1 MSSTTDSL
9 KRIAEYANPKILIRL
24 AQAGVVDLRSP
35 VALTIA
41 LPWLLGRGASLGIL
55 SQMNAYSLGDK
66 PAIHDR
72 DGTLTFRELEFRAN
86 QAARM
91 LQSFGLKGSDRV
103 ALLLRNTHEMI
114 EATLGAQKMGY
125 VACPLNTWAKTKELQ
140 VTIESSDAK
149 VLIYDTAHAEQVEK
163 SATDDMILVFVGD
176 PGKAVPGSVSY
187 EESLD
192 QHSDAPLPPITRDR
206 GSAKVIIHTSGTTGK
221 PKGAARDSSAAGI
234 GALAN
239 LMEIVPY
246 RRDDTILCPAPMFHS
261 FGLATVTFATAL
273 GATLILPEKFDAER
287 SLELIE
293 RHKATCASFVPVML
307 RRIVR
312 LDDEI
317 KKKYDLSSLRI
328 VLASGSALT
337 PELRL
342 AVCETFGPVLHDL
355 YGSTEAGW
363 VAIAGPKDIEEHP
376 DSVGK
381 AVAGIEVRIL
391 DEERNDVPTGET
403 GEIFVRSNIMFEG
416 YTSGEEK
423 ESVDGYISIGD
434 VGHLDDEGYLF
445 IEGRAD
451 DMVVVGGENIYPIE
465 VEQAIQSIKGVS
477 EASVLGIDDDEYGKI
492 LVAFYEGD
500 PDTGTVEKHCKNEL
514 ASYKVPKRF
523 YKLDEFPRTG
533 AGKVIKRELVEHME
547 SAEG

>member
-1 MSSTTDSL
+1 L
-9 KRIAEYANPKILIRL
+9 AEYANPKILLRL
-24 AQAGVVDLRSP
+24 YEAGVVDFRSP
-35 VALTIA
+35 IALARA

-55 SQMNAYSLGDK
+55 SQMNAYTLGDK

-72 DGTLTFRELEFRAN
+72 DGTLTFAELEMRAN
-86 QAARM
+86 KAARM
-91 LQSFGLKGSDRV
+91 LQGFGLRGSERV

-114 EATLGAQKMGY
+114 ESTLAAQKMGY
-125 VACPLNTWAKTKELQ
+125 IATPLNTWAKTKELE
-140 VTIESSDAK
+140 VTIESSEAK
-149 VLIYDTAHAEQVEK
+149 VLIYDTAHAEQVEN
-163 SATDDMILVFVGD
+163 AAPEDMMLVFVGD
-176 PGKAVPGSVSY
+176 PGEAIDGSLSY
-187 EESLD
+187 DELIEE
-192 QHSDAPLPPITRDR
+192 QADAPLPPITRDR

-234 GALAN
+234 GALAH

-246 RRDDTILCPAPMFHS
+246 RRDDTIFCPAPMFHS

-273 GATLILPEKFDAER
+273 GATLILPEKFDAEA

-307 RRIVR
+307 RRIVK
-312 LDDEI
+312 LDDDA

-328 VLASGSALT
+328 LLASGSALT
-337 PELRL
+337 PELRK
-342 AVCETFGPVLHDL
+342 AVCEVFGPILHDL

-363 VAIAGPKDIEEHP
+363 VAIAGPDDIASRP

-381 AVAGIEVRIL
+381 PVGGIEVRIL
-391 DEERNDVPTGET
+391 DNDRSEIPIGET
-403 GEIFVRSNIMFEG
+403 GEIFIRSGIMFEG

-423 ESVDGYISIGD
+423 ESVDGFMSIGD
-434 VGHLDDEGYLF
+434 LGHLDEEGYLYV
-445 IEGRAD
+445 EGRAD

-465 VEQAIQSIKGVS
+465 VEQVIQSMNGVT
-477 EASVLGIDDDEYGKI
+477 EASVLGVDDDEYGKI

-500 PDTGTVEKHCKNEL
+500 PDTDSVQKHCRSEL

-523 YKLDEFPRTG
+523 FQLDEFPRTG
-533 AGKVIKRELVEHME
+533 AGKVVKRDLVAHME
-547 SAEG
+547 DAQS